1 MWFLA
6 LYSLPKE
13 MSHIYLNPYKRLDL
27 FKLNVLSLREG
38 WAEGESEK

>member
-1 MWFLA
+1 MWSLA
-6 LYSLPKE
+6 LYSLPTD
-13 MSHIYLNPYKRLDL
+13 MSHIYLNLYKKIDL